1 MTKKEYTEAEVRLII
16 DGAIAEEREACAKL
30 CDKETN
36 QNDDK
41 FEPVTQYQSGSF
53 ITAEY
58 LAAAIRS
65 RGLHNMNK
73 QAEKN
78 GEEL

>member
-16 DGAIAEEREACAKL
+16 DGAIAEEREACAKVL
-30 CDKETN
+30 DEMA
-36 QNDDK
+36 DEAERDH
-41 FEPVTQYQSGSF
+41 EPSGYVRYYR
-53 ITAEY
+53 EK
-58 LAAAIRS
+58 AAAIRA

-73 QAEKN
+73 EAEKN

>member
-1 MTKKEYTEAEVRLII
+1 MKKEYTEAEVRLII
-16 DGAIAEEREACAKL
+16 DGAIAEEREACIKAIK
-30 CDKETN
+30 DV
-36 QNDDK
+36 DD
-41 FEPVTQYQSGSF
+41 YQSPAYPVC
-53 ITAEY
+53 IEV
-58 LAAAIRS
+58 IRA